1 MTARADGPG
10 RTRPRVP
17 ASRRGLSADSPLLGG
32 PFAVEAGAEEPQPRE
47 PAYDARS
54 DVLDLPPEPPRAP
67 DAPRAPDLR
76 ELRELVPA
84 AEPGREVD
92 DWGRSQR
99 VFDLIEPLL
108 DFYYRY
114 WFRVET
120 EGIEHVP
127 SQGGALIV
135 SNHSGALPPDA
146 PMIMQAIRHEHRHPR
161 PLYML
166 GEHWF
171 KGYPGVGM
179 LANKIGLVAAH
190 PANAQRL
197 LRDEQRLALAFPEG
211 QKGSRKLYWQRYR
224 LRRFGRGGFVRTAM
238 RAGVPIVP
246 VAVIGAEEAMPIF
259 AHVPLLQRLTGL
271 IYFPIN
277 HAFPHFGPAAAAMY
291 LPAKFRIRFLEP
303 VDLSGSGYLPE
314 DAEDVGLVQQLAEE
328 IRGRIQAELDELLLA
343 RRSVWF
349 G

>member
-1 MTARADGPG
+1 VAERRAP
-10 RTRPRVP
+10 T
-17 ASRRGLSADSPLLGG
+17 SRSGLSRESPLLG
-32 PFAVEAGAEEPQPRE
+32 
-47 PAYDARS
+47 YDARGS
-54 DVLDLPPEPPRAP
+54 VLDLPRQPEPHAEP
-67 DAPRAPDLR
+67 APDLR

-114 WFRVET
+114 WFRAEV
-120 EGIEHVP
+120 EGIENVP

-146 PMIMQAIRHEHRHPR
+146 PMIIQAIRHEHPRPR

-171 KGYPGVGM
+171 KGYPGVSM
-179 LANKIGLVAAH
+179 LTTKIGLVAAH

-197 LRDEQRLALAFPEG
+197 LRDEQRLVLVFPEG
-211 QKGSRKLYWQRYR
+211 QRATRKLYWQRYR

-246 VAVIGAEEAMPIF
+246 VALIGAEEAMPIF
-259 AHVPLLQRLTGL
+259 AHVPLLERLTGL
-271 IYFPIN
+271 IYFPVN
-277 HAFPHFGPAAAAMY
+277 HAFPQFGLAAALMY
-291 LPAKFRIRFLEP
+291 LPAKFKIRFLDP
-303 VDLSGSGYLPE
+303 VDLSRYGPE
-314 DAEDVGLVQQLAEE
+314 EADDLALVQRLSER
-328 IRGRIQAELDELLLA
+328 IRTRIQEELEDLLLA

>member
-1 MTARADGPG
+1 VPEP
-10 RTRPRVP
+10 RTPTSRSGLPRE
-17 ASRRGLSADSPLLGG
+17 SRLLGYD
-32 PFAVEAGAEEPQPRE
+32 PRSGVLDMPVE
-47 PAYDARS
+47 PA
-54 DVLDLPPEPPRAP
+54 PGGEPHA
-67 DAPRAPDLR
+67 DLR
-76 ELRELVPA
+76 DLRELVPA
-84 AEPGREVD
+84 AEPDRRLD

-99 VFDLIEPLL
+99 VLDGFEPLL
-108 DFYYRY
+108 DFYYHH

-127 SQGGALIV
+127 GEGGALIV

-146 PMIMQAIRHEHRHPR
+146 PMIMQAIRHEHPRPR
-161 PLYML
+161 PLHML

-179 LANKIGLVAAH
+179 LTNKLGLVAAH
-190 PANAQRL
+190 PANGQRL
-197 LRDEQRLALAFPEG
+197 LRDEGRLVLVFPEG

-246 VAVIGAEEAMPIF
+246 VAVLGAEEAMPIF

-271 IYFPIN
+271 IYFPVN
-277 HAFPHFGPAAAAMY
+277 HAFPQFGLAAALMY
-291 LPAKFRIRFLEP
+291 LPAKFKIRFLEP
-303 VDLSGSGYLPE
+303 VDLSAYGAE
-314 DAEDVGLVQQLAEE
+314 DAEDLALVQELGERV
-328 IRGRIQAELDELLLA
+328 RGRIQLELDA
-343 RRSVWF
+343 MRSSRRSVWF